1 MQRISNKE
9 LQNQAKSREQQRIA
23 KSNEDYINKAIAEGR
38 TYRTKS
44 GKLMIISEFDV
55 AVGKIINKVIK

>member
-9 LQNQAKSREQQRIA
+9 LQNQAKAKEQQRIA
-23 KSNEDYINKAIAEGR
+23 KSNEDYINKAIEEGR

-55 AVGKIINKVIK
+55 NVGKVISKIIK